1 MLLDLLTLL
10 LLLLFIVFLYLL
22 KIRKE
27 ERRIKLE
34 NIINEKIE
42 ERKYIQKW
50 LDEFCSYDFS
60 TLDDA
65 NKLVIR
71 SRLVTKIDL
80 ENEREREILR
90 IIDNIL
96 EQNKR
101 DHELI
106 KGLQEKISLILI
118 EEYQK
123 IKFNEPFFLGA
134 GDTIDRKSNDYNNY
148 LKTENYNS
156 AEYPTKKSN
165 ISYEN
170 FDEELTKELCTQVT
184 LLPLFISVVI
194 IFHKVGENNNLNLD
208 GKVLNI
214 LAVIILSSV
223 FFYIFLGVLDRK
235 GVAHWVKFNIK
246 LIILF
251 LFLIGLSLKYFNDL
265 NVKLLEPNFIIITSM
280 LASVYTVV
288 AFRSLNNFLK
298 KVEEYRLR
306 FFVLCTFLAIE
317 FYIILSAFTV
327 G

>member
-1 MLLDLLTLL
+1 MLLNLLTLL

-27 ERRIKLE
+27 ERLVKLE
-34 NIINEKIE
+34 NIINERIE
-42 ERKYIQKW
+42 ERRYIQKW

-80 ENEREREILR
+80 ENEHEREILR

-106 KGLQEKISLILI
+106 KDLQEKISSILI
-118 EEYQK
+118 GEHQK
-123 IKFNEPFFLGA
+123 IKFNEPFFVGA
-134 GDTIDRKSNDYNNY
+134 REAIELKSNDSDKY

-156 AEYPTKKSN
+156 VEYPTKKSN

-170 FDEELTKELCTQVT
+170 FDEQLTKELCTQVT

-194 IFHKVGENNNLNLD
+194 IFHKVGEKNTLNLD
-208 GKVLNI
+208 GKILNLLAI
-214 LAVIILSSV
+214 LILGLIL
-223 FFYIFLGVLDRK
+223 FYIFLGVLDRK
-235 GVAHWVKFNIK
+235 GAAYWIKFNIK

-251 LFLIGLSLKYFNDL
+251 LILMGLSLKYLNNL

-280 LASVYTVV
+280 LASVYAVV
-288 AFRSLNNFLK
+288 AFRSLNNFFK

-306 FFVLCTFLAIE
+306 LFVLCTFLAIE
-317 FYIILSAFTV
+317 FYIILSAFSV
-327 G
+327 S

>member
-1 MLLDLLTLL
+1 VLLDLLTLL

-123 IKFNEPFFLGA
+123 IKL
-134 GDTIDRKSNDYNNY
+134 
-148 LKTENYNS
+148 
-156 AEYPTKKSN
+156 
-165 ISYEN
+165 
-170 FDEELTKELCTQVT
+170 
-184 LLPLFISVVI
+184 
-194 IFHKVGENNNLNLD
+194 
-208 GKVLNI
+208 
-214 LAVIILSSV
+214 
-223 FFYIFLGVLDRK
+223 
-235 GVAHWVKFNIK
+235 
-246 LIILF
+246 
-251 LFLIGLSLKYFNDL
+251 
-265 NVKLLEPNFIIITSM
+265 
-280 LASVYTVV
+280 
-288 AFRSLNNFLK
+288 
-298 KVEEYRLR
+298 
-306 FFVLCTFLAIE
+306 
-317 FYIILSAFTV
+317 
-327 G
+327 